1 MADYTSSR
9 TFKTAQYPVHAIE
22 TSGLLRRTEPFLT
35 PELFKS
41 RYLLG
46 LPFYLLGPSSEEL
59 LRPENLKDRI
69 MMAMNETE
77 GQLGT
82 TITRE
87 EFVDKMDFDWSLY
100 KAFIHLKPRHT
111 PIISIESLAIVASND
126 EVIFQ
131 VPSTWIEC
139 SSISM
144 GYVHVVPLLAAFGSS
159 STTGSPIT
167 ATNQGAGIAFL
178 AVWGSSGGSQHIPG
192 YWQLTYSAGLSNRE
206 GQVPTI
212 VNQLIGTNAAI
223 NILSQ
228 LAMFFI
234 TTSQSQSQDGIS
246 QSSSTLG
253 PRLFALRIEEL
264 TKNRDELISKIK
276 GIFAKKYVIGE
287 Y

>member
-1 MADYTSSR
+1 MADYTQSR
-9 TFKTAQYPVHAIE
+9 TFKTAEYPVHAIE

-35 PELFKS
+35 PELFKI

-46 LPFYLLGPSSEEL
+46 LPFYLLGPSAEEL

-77 GQLGT
+77 SQLGT

-87 EFVDKMDFDWSLY
+87 EFVDKLPFDWSLY
-100 KAFIHLKPRHT
+100 KSFIHIKPRHS
-111 PIISIESLAIVASND
+111 PIISLESLAIVASND

-131 VPSTWIEC
+131 IPSVWIDMANA
-139 SSISM
+139 SI
-144 GYVHVVPLLAAFGSS
+144 GQLNVIPLLAAFGA
-159 STTGSPIT
+159 TNATGTPIT
-167 ATNQGAGIAFL
+167 ATGQGAGIAFL
-178 AVWGSSGGSQHIPG
+178 AIWGASGATTQVPS
-192 YWQLTYSAGLSNRE
+192 YWQVSYSAGLSNRE
-206 GQVPTI
+206 GQVPVI

-228 LAMFFI
+228 LAMFFF

-246 QSSSTLG
+246 QSSSMLG
-253 PRLFALRIEEL
+253 PRIFALRIEEL
-264 TKNRDELISKIK
+264 IKNRDELISKIK

>member
-1 MADYTSSR
+1 MSDFTQSR

-35 PELFKS
+35 PELFES

-46 LPFYLLGPSSEEL
+46 IPNFIYNKHIFT
-59 LRPENLKDRI
+59 PEVLKDRI

-77 GQLGT
+77 AQLGT

-87 EFVDKMDFDWSLY
+87 EFVDKLPFDWSLY
-100 KAFIHLKPRHT
+100 KSFIHIKTRHS
-111 PIISIESLAIVASND
+111 PIISLENLSIVASND
-126 EVIFQ
+126 EVIFTI
-131 VPSTWIEC
+131 PSVWIDMANA
-139 SSISM
+139 SI
-144 GYVHVVPLLAAFGSS
+144 GQLNCIPLLSAFGAT

-167 ATNQGAGIAFL
+167 ATNQGAGVAFL
-178 AVWGSSGGSQHIPG
+178 AIWGAAGGNQNVPS
-192 YWQLTYSAGLSNRE
+192 YWQVSYSAGLSNRE
-206 GQVPTI
+206 GQVPVL

-223 NILSQ
+223 NIISQ
-228 LAMFFI
+228 LAQIWI
-234 TTSQSQSQDGIS
+234 TTSQSQAQDGIS

-253 PRLFALRIEEL
+253 PRVFQLRIEEL
-264 TKNRDELISKIK
+264 TKNRDEIISKIK

>member
-1 MADYTSSR
+1 MADFTQSR

-46 LPFYLLGPSSEEL
+46 IPTFIYNEKIFT
-59 LRPENLKDRI
+59 PEVLKDRI

-77 GQLGT
+77 AQIGT

-87 EFVDKMDFDWSLY
+87 EFVDKLPFDWSLY
-100 KAFIHLKPRHT
+100 KSFIHIKPRHS
-111 PIISIESLAIVASND
+111 PIISLESLSIVASND

-131 VPSTWIEC
+131 IPSVWVDMANA
-139 SSISM
+139 SI
-144 GYVHVVPLLAAFGSS
+144 GQLNVIPLLAAFGAT

-167 ATNQGAGIAFL
+167 ATSQGAGVAFL
-178 AVWGSSGGSQHIPG
+178 AIWGAAGGNQSVPS
-192 YWQLTYSAGLSNRE
+192 YWQVNYSAGLSNRE
-206 GQVPTI
+206 GQVPVL
-212 VNQLIGTNAAI
+212 VNQLVGTNAAI
-223 NILSQ
+223 NIISQ
-228 LAMFFI
+228 LAQIWI
-234 TTSQSQSQDGIS
+234 TTSQSQSQDGIT

-253 PRLFALRIEEL
+253 PRVFQLRIEEL
-264 TKNRDELISKIK
+264 IKNRDELIRKIK